1 MKKWNLIVDV
11 EKCENCYNC
20 FIATKDEH
28 VGNDFP
34 GYAAPQPEHGHEWV
48 KLHTFE
54 RGEMPMAD
62 ANFMPTMCNHCDE
75 PACMKVAENGAVQK
89 RADGIVIIDPV
100 KAKGQK
106 QIVDACPY
114 GAIYWN
120 DDLEI
125 PQTWIFDAH
134 LLDKGWTKP
143 RVEQVC
149 PTFAIESVK
158 ISDEEMAGRAQR
170 EELRVLKPELGT
182 KPRIYYKNL
191 HLTDSLFIGGT
202 VIDGKTDDCID
213 GAEIKLIKGGQEIA
227 QTHSDCF
234 GEFKFDGLPLQEA
247 DYQLEITHGG
257 RSAKHECRVSSSA
270 FLGLISL

>member
-1 MKKWNLIVDV
+1 MDSRLLALTRVITLGPLFFDLLAIDRYVFRSGNPFLGFPRNLTELFAPPDRVFRLLQREGVIPASARCISCEHCGGADTEPDKNVARIDIV
-11 EKCENCYNC
+11 YS
-20 FIATKDEH
+20 T
-28 VGNDFP
+28 P
-34 GYAAPQPEHGHEWV
+34 G
-48 KLHTFE
+48 
-54 RGEMPMAD
+54 
-62 ANFMPTMCNHCDE
+62 
-75 PACMKVAENGAVQK
+75 
-89 RADGIVIIDPV
+89 
-100 KAKGQK
+100 
-106 QIVDACPY
+106 
-114 GAIYWN
+114 
-120 DDLEI
+120 
-125 PQTWIFDAH
+125 
-134 LLDKGWTKP
+134 
-143 RVEQVC
+143 
-149 PTFAIESVK
+149 S
-158 ISDEEMAGRAQR
+158 QR